1 MGMNRLKIVRELAG
15 FTQEE
20 VATAHKV
27 TPQTIQR
34 FEKGT
39 RNVSLSWLE
48 KLAKFYKVRVAV
60 LVDDVKNADAQ
71 LVESD
76 VDEALMREILTYA
89 QKRCE
94 GHKVDPA
101 TLAKVVCKTYKKCR
115 NSGESSQKAEIKER
129 VDDMLTLIV
138 D

>member
-1 MGMNRLKIVRELAG
+1 MNRLKIIREQAG

-27 TPQTIQR
+27 TAQTIQR

-48 KLAKFYKVRVAV
+48 KLAKFYSVRVSA
-60 LVDDVKNADAQ
+60 LVDEIGAGDAEAT
-71 LVESD
+71 ESD
-76 VDEALMREILTYA
+76 VDEALLREILTYA
-89 QKRCE
+89 QTRCK
-94 GHKVDPA
+94 GFDVDPA
-101 TLAKVVCKTYKKCR
+101 TLAKVVCKTYKKCLKT
-115 NSGESSQKAEIKER
+115 SDASQKADIKEK
-129 VDDMLTLIV
+129 VDDMLTCVV

>member
-1 MGMNRLKIVRELAG
+1 MNRLKIIREQAG
-15 FTQEE
+15 YTQEE
-20 VATAHKV
+20 VATAHNV

-48 KLAKFYKVRVAV
+48 RLAKFYDVRVSA
-60 LVDDVKNADAQ
+60 LVDEIGASDEKAT
-71 LVESD
+71 EGD
-76 VDEALMREILTYA
+76 VDETLLREILTYA
-89 QKRCE
+89 QTRCK
-94 GHKVDPA
+94 GFDVDPA

-115 NSGESSQKAEIKER
+115 KTSGAQQETEIREK
-129 VDDMLTLIV
+129 VDDMLTCVV

>member
-1 MGMNRLKIVRELAG
+1 MNRLKIIREQAG

-20 VATAHKV
+20 VAVAHKV
-27 TPQTIQR
+27 TAQTIQR

-48 KLAKFYKVRVAV
+48 KLAKFYSVRVSA
-60 LVDDVKNADAQ
+60 LVDEIGAGDAEST
-71 LVESD
+71 ESD
-76 VDEALMREILTYA
+76 VDEALLREILTYA
-89 QKRCE
+89 QTRCK
-94 GHKVDPA
+94 GFDVDPA

-115 NSGESSQKAEIKER
+115 KTSDKQKDAEIKEK
-129 VDDMLTLIV
+129 VDDMLTCVV